1 MLLTYINTHLDE
13 KQTLDSLYK
22 MFRINK
28 NQIESLFREFLNIT
42 FYDYLKN
49 RRYEEATY
57 YLRFTELDGEQIAS
71 RIGLSSSQNLCKFF
85 KQMSGTT
92 PNNFRKEMIAFHD
105 CGRLGL
111 SCRCV
116 LRGCGFRRRSWF

>member
-49 RRYEEATY
+49 IKSLNTSLY
-57 YLRFTELDGEQIAS
+57 DQ
-71 RIGLSSSQNLCKFF
+71 
-85 KQMSGTT
+85 
-92 PNNFRKEMIAFHD
+92 
-105 CGRLGL
+105 
-111 SCRCV
+111 
-116 LRGCGFRRRSWF
+116 

>member
-49 RRYEEATY
+49 
-57 YLRFTELDGEQIAS
+57 IK
-71 RIGLSSSQNLCKFF
+71 SSNTSL
-85 KQMSGTT
+85 
-92 PNNFRKEMIAFHD
+92 
-105 CGRLGL
+105 
-111 SCRCV
+111 
-116 LRGCGFRRRSWF
+116 

>member
-71 RIGLSSSQNLCKFF
+71 RIGLSS
-85 KQMSGTT
+85 
-92 PNNFRKEMIAFHD
+92 
-105 CGRLGL
+105 
-111 SCRCV
+111 
-116 LRGCGFRRRSWF
+116 